1 MFRLRRPAASLAICL
16 AMAALLLPVGVVAG
30 SADDLLPDLRMAK
43 PSEIRLDT
51 DGAGRRL
58 LRFSALII
66 NAGQGPLL
74 VRGKRDC
81 ATSECPKMT
90 TVQRIRQTDGS
101 WRGVPTARAGKFDV
115 GDGHNHW
122 HVMRFQRY
130 ELFELE
136 PPPEVPGVA
145 LRGAKTGFC
154 FFDTSA
160 RQLDLPG
167 APQQRVFYEP
177 GCGRSDSIS
186 FRMGLSVGWG
196 DYYGWSLPRQWI
208 DTSGIGD
215 GRYLLCSTANAQGD
229 WLETDTSNNQS
240 WAEIRLVDNGA
251 GADTVEVLRTGR
263 SACRSQLLVSSD
275 RALVAGMGSVPDLEA
290 SETAAGGTPLHL
302 DS

>member
-160 RQLDLPG
+160 PAG
-167 APQQRVFYEP
+167 PA
-177 GCGRSDSIS
+177 GRSPAT
-186 FRMGLSVGWG
+186 G
-196 DYYGWSLPRQWI
+196 
-208 DTSGIGD
+208 
-215 GRYLLCSTANAQGD
+215 
-229 WLETDTSNNQS
+229 
-240 WAEIRLVDNGA
+240 
-251 GADTVEVLRTGR
+251 VLRAGLRSLGLDILPHGSLRGLGR
-263 SACRSQLLVSSD
+263 LLRLESPTPVD
-275 RALVAGMGSVPDLEA
+275 RHLRHRGRALSAL
-290 SETAAGGTPLHL
+290 L
-302 DS
+302 DGQRTG